1 MAGERHTIALVEDVP
16 EVRML
21 VRTQL
26 RLTGHFEIVGE
37 GGTGVEA
44 VALAAAHQPNLL
56 LLDVSMPDMDG
67 LTALPQIL
75 AVSPGTRVV
84 MLSGFEEQALV
95 EHARELGAVEFL
107 NKQLSVEELAQRLRE
122 LALQDGD
129 RSADPAPESRSAGSA
144 HPEDDDVRVL
154 LAEHPEDFHEIF
166 EQAAI
171 GMATMTLTA
180 RIVRA
185 NVAVAGLLGQ
195 QAADLVGRH
204 YGQLIAPAAVPELE
218 ESIAALTGGDRDVWR
233 FEHELGSDLP
243 GVVLST
249 IAVVRDSSRR
259 PLYLFLQAQ
268 DVTEQKRAREALRQ
282 SEERFRLLVE
292 GVGDYAIFM
301 LDPDGRIASWNLGAQ
316 RIKGY
321 TAEEVIGEHF
331 RKFYLEEAKA
341 ARHPEHELELA
352 ARHGRYEEEGWR
364 VRKDGSTFLANV
376 VITALF
382 DNGALVGYSNITRDI
397 TERQRATEERE
408 KAAVELAESR
418 KLAEVAADKAQFL
431 AVTAHE
437 LHSPIAVLAGSAKTL
452 RDHWDRLEEAERAD
466 LLEAMVS
473 GGTRMRR
480 LLEDLLTAAQLEFG
494 VSEPRLQPTRLD
506 GLLNKVVTER
516 AAIGLDS
523 SDIVVECPS
532 GLMAMADPDW
542 LQQIVTNYVSNA
554 ARYGAPPVLVG
565 ARRVDDAVELRVS
578 DAGTGVPD
586 DLRPRLFTKFARG
599 RRDMGN
605 GLGLFIVRE
614 LARAQGGDAW
624 YEPAQGG
631 GAGFAVRLPAV
642 TG

>member
-1 MAGERHTIALVEDVP
+1 MAQERHTIALVDDAP
-16 EVRML
+16 DVRML
-21 VRTQL
+21 VRTHL

-37 GGTGVEA
+37 GGTGAEA
-44 VALAAAHQPNLL
+44 VALAEAHQPDLL

-75 AVSPGTRVV
+75 ATSPGTRVV

-95 EHARELGAVEFL
+95 QHARELGAVEFL
-107 NKQLSVEELAQRLRE
+107 NKQLSVEQLAQRLRE
-122 LALQDGD
+122 LALQDAN
-129 RSADPAPESRSAGSA
+129 RSADPAPEPPSVGSA
-144 HPEDDDVRVL
+144 HPADDVRVL

-185 NVAVAGLLGQ
+185 NVAFAGLLGQ
-195 QAADLVGRH
+195 QADELVGRH
-204 YGQLIAPAAVPELE
+204 YGQFMGPAALPQLE
-218 ESIAALTGGDRDVWR
+218 ESIAALTSGDRDVWR
-233 FEHELGSDLP
+233 FEHQLGSDRP

-268 DVTEQKRAREALRQ
+268 DVTEQKRARQALRQ

-301 LDPDGRIASWNLGAQ
+301 LDPEGRIASWNLGAE

-331 RKFYLEEAKA
+331 RKFYPEEAKA
-341 ARHPEHELELA
+341 ARHPERELEIA
-352 ARHGRYEEEGWR
+352 ISEGRYEEEGWR

-382 DNGALVGYSNITRDI
+382 DNGELVGFGKITRDI
-397 TERQRATEERE
+397 TERQRAMEERE
-408 KAAVELAESR
+408 KAAAELAASR
-418 KLAEVAADKAQFL
+418 QLAEVASEKAQFL

-437 LHSPIAVLAGSAKTL
+437 LRSPIAVLAGSAKTL

-480 LLEDLLTAAQLEFG
+480 LLEDLLTAARLESG
-494 VSEPRLQPTRLD
+494 VSEPRLQPTPLD
-506 GLLNKVVTER
+506 SVLKKVVTER

-523 SDIVVECPS
+523 SDIAVECPS

-542 LQQIVTNYVSNA
+542 LQQIVTNYVTNA
-554 ARYGAPPVLVG
+554 ARYGAPPVLLG

-578 DAGTGVPD
+578 DAGAGVPD

-624 YEPAQGG
+624 YEPGQDG

-642 TG
+642 TR

>member
-1 MAGERHTIALVEDVP
+1 MAEERHTIALVDDVP

-26 RLTGHFEIVGE
+26 RLTGYFEIVGE

-75 AVSPGTRVV
+75 AASPGTRVV

-95 EHARELGAVEFL
+95 QHARELGAVEFL
-107 NKQLSVEELAQRLRE
+107 NKQLSVEDLAERLRE
-122 LALQDGD
+122 LALRDG
-129 RSADPAPESRSAGSA
+129 SSTEQAAGPPAAEPA
-144 HPEDDDVRVL
+144 HPADNHARVV

-301 LDPDGRIASWNLGAQ
+301 LDPEGRIASWNLGAQ

-321 TAEEVIGEHF
+321 AAEDVIGEHF

-397 TERQRATEERE
+397 TERQRAMEEHE
-408 KAAVELAESR
+408 KAAAELAESR
-418 KLAEVAADKAQFL
+418 QLAEVAADKAQFL

-437 LHSPIAVLAGSAKTL
+437 LRSPIAVLAGSAKTL

-480 LLEDLLTAAQLEFG
+480 LLEDLLTAARLEFG

-624 YEPAQGG
+624 YEPGQGG

-642 TG
+642 TH

>member
-1 MAGERHTIALVEDVP
+1 MAEERHTIALVDDAP
-16 EVRML
+16 DVRML

-26 RLTGHFEIVGE
+26 RLTGHFDVVGE
-37 GGTGVEA
+37 GGTGAEA
-44 VALAAAHQPNLL
+44 VALAEAHQPDLL

-67 LTALPQIL
+67 LAALPQIR
-75 AVSPGTRVV
+75 AASPGTRVV
-84 MLSGFEEQALV
+84 MLSGFEEEVLV
-95 EHARELGAVEFL
+95 QHARELGAVEFL
-107 NKQLSVEELAQRLRE
+107 NKQLSVEDIAECLRE
-122 LALQDGD
+122 VALQDGSATE
-129 RSADPAPESRSAGSA
+129 RAAQPPAADPD
-144 HPEDDDVRVL
+144 HPADNHARVV

-185 NVAVAGLLGQ
+185 NVAFAGLLGQ
-195 QAADLVGRH
+195 QACDLVGRH
-204 YGQLIAPAAVPELE
+204 YGQFIEPAAVPRLDEL
-218 ESIAALTGGDRDVWR
+218 IAALTSGDRDVWR
-233 FEHELGSDLP
+233 FEHQLSDNRP
-243 GVVLST
+243 GMVLST
-249 IAVVRDSSRR
+249 VAVVRESSRR

-301 LDPDGRIASWNLGAQ
+301 LDPEGRIASWNLGAQ

-321 TAEEVIGEHF
+321 TADEVIGHHF
-331 RKFYLEEAKA
+331 RKFYLDDAKA
-341 ARHPEHELELA
+341 ARHPEYELEMA
-352 ARHGRYEEEGWR
+352 ARDGRYEEEGWR

-382 DNGALVGYSNITRDI
+382 DNGELIGFGKITRDI
-397 TERQRATEERE
+397 TERQRAMDERE
-408 KAAVELAESR
+408 KAAAELAASQQ
-418 KLAEVAADKAQFL
+418 LAAVASDKAQFL

-437 LHSPIAVLAGSAKTL
+437 LRSPITVLAGSAKTL
-452 RDHWDRLEEAERAD
+452 RDHWERLEDTERTD

-473 GGTRMRR
+473 AGTRMRR
-480 LLEDLLTAAQLEFG
+480 LLEDLLTAARLESG
-494 VSEPRLQPTRLD
+494 VSEPRLQPTQLD
-506 GLLNKVVTER
+506 RVLNKVVTER
-516 AAIGLDS
+516 AAVGLDS
-523 SDIVVECPS
+523 SDIAVECPS
-532 GLMAMADPDW
+532 GLTAMADPDW

-554 ARYGAPPVLVG
+554 ARYGAPPVVVG

-578 DAGTGVPD
+578 DAGAGVPD

-624 YEPAQGG
+624 YEPRQGG

-642 TG
+642 TH